1 MAKLTYVAMSCV
13 GLAVGLYKVNSMGL
27 LPVTS
32 ADWIALL
39 PSAMPPSIDT
49 ITQELAAMHPH

>member
-1 MAKLTYVAMSCV
+1 MSCV